1 MVVSSVDVAYTV
13 DVTVVLVVS
22 GVVLVVVVDS
32 VVDVVEGV
40 VLSVV
45 LVGGSGVLETVV
57 NSGNAL
63 IPFTVL
69 DLPKEASLGGA
80 VMRK

>member
-1 MVVSSVDVAYTV
+1 MVVSSVEVAYTV

-32 VVDVVEGV
+32 VVDVVERV

-57 NSGNAL
+57 NSGYAL

-69 DLPKEASLGGA
+69 DLPKEANLGGA
-80 VMRK
+80 VIRK